1 MPAVATSLGPCQE
14 PKSTTCGWTLVNAAN
29 GLWGRPARTRAQ
41 HSGRAAELDFR
52 PARGYSAWPG
62 ERELAHGRRTDRMII
77 EWLAKPIVWAAL
89 VSFFVGSF
97 GYVLAR
103 LVIRPL
109 LRYHIIKQRIRQAL
123 DGPSTLGTPDRKAI
137 LREYA
142 SALTTCHNEQLPH
155 WYRLLLKNRGEAP
168 LEAARHLM
176 TLANVRQPPHASR
189 RSADVRR
196 ALRMPSGG
204 RQDV

>member
-1 MPAVATSLGPCQE
+1 
-14 PKSTTCGWTLVNAAN
+14 
-29 GLWGRPARTRAQ
+29 
-41 HSGRAAELDFR
+41 
-52 PARGYSAWPG
+52 
-62 ERELAHGRRTDRMII
+62 MII

-109 LRYHIIKQRIRQAL
+109 LRYHILKQRIRQAL
-123 DGPSTLGTPDRKAI
+123 DGPPAFGTADRKAI

-142 SALTTCHNEQLPH
+142 SALTACYNEQLPH
-155 WYRLLLKNRGEAP
+155 WYRMLLKKRGEAP

-176 TLANVRQPPHASR
+176 TLANVRQPSHADR

-196 ALRMPSGG
+196 ALRMPGGG
-204 RQDV
+204 RQDA